1 MDDFLVDRD
10 PTTWSA
16 PDRFPKSLTPAGV
29 FVQEAPSGLEVT
41 LVRAPSK
48 PRAANLREGWSKRR
62 AGRASPVLLV
72 AFYPTAEG
80 PRVSLCGPVGEVQG

>member
-1 MDDFLVDRD
+1 MDGFLIDRD

-16 PDRFPKSLTPAGV
+16 PAGLPSSLTPAGV

-48 PRAANLREGWSKRR
+48 PRAADLRDGWSRRR

-72 AFYPTAEG
+72 
-80 PRVSLCGPVGEVQG
+80 SLVHQVFLSRKTPNVNNLRQF